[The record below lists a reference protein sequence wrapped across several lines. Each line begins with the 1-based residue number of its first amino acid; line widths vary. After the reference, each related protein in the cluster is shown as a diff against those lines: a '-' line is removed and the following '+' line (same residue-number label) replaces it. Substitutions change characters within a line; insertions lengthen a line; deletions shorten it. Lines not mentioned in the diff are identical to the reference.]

1 MEAETGER
9 KRVIVIKNRN
19 LLDGL
24 MEGNRQFLSAS
35 QPIGDVSPARRLDTA
50 ENGQRPA
57 AIVIACSDAR
67 VMPESIFSAGLGE
80 LFVIRVAGNVLDDHQ
95 LGSIE
100 YAAGHLHT
108 RIIIV
113 LGHTGCGAVDAAL
126 SGGGDGFIKYITDE
140 ILLAVG
146 EEKDPDRA
154 CCLNVQHAVETIR
167 REFAAHPEIPSAELD
182 IIGAVYDIATGA
194 VHWLED

>member
-1 MEAETGER
+1 MEAEKVER
-9 KRVIVIKNRN
+9 KRDIVIKNRK
-19 LLDGL
+19 LLDRL
-24 MEGNRQFLSAS
+24 IEGNRQFLSA
-35 QPIGDVSPARRLDTA
+35 QAPIGNVSPARRLETA
-50 ENGQRPA
+50 ENGQQPD
-57 AIVIACSDAR
+57 AIVIACSDSR

-108 RIIIV
+108 KLIIV

-146 EEKDPDRA
+146 TETDPDRA
-154 CCLNVQHAVETIR
+154 CFLNVLHAVETIR
-167 REFAAHPEIPSAELD
+167 REFAAHPEIPSDELD
-182 IIGAVYDIATGA
+182 IIGAVYDISSGA
-194 VHWLED
+194 VHWLAD